1 MLREALE
8 RHLVDLGLDLGGGA
22 VKAPSS
28 PRKSGGHPSVGNLG
42 RRGEE
47 GYSPEKSRSPSFVS
61 AFFHHFPRGT
71 DPPRMIPP
79 TPASSPKGSPPPV
92 AGVLPK
98 PLAPG
103 EETPGCSGGPYGL
116 RA

>member
-8 RHLVDLGLDLGGGA
+8 RHLVDLGLDLGGGGA

-61 AFFHHFPRGT
+61 AFF
-71 DPPRMIPP
+71 PPCPSRYRSSKSDSSNSCLQPQ
-79 TPASSPKGSPPPV
+79 TLAS
-92 AGVLPK
+92 
-98 PLAPG
+98 
-103 EETPGCSGGPYGL
+103 TCSGVSS
-116 RA
+116 